1 MQGIETHAMNVG
13 TWEWWGPMQGTET
26 HAVNV
31 GTCDGG
37 DSALSAKRSPTQGI
51 EPMQENTVNVGTWEW
66 WGPMQ

>member
-31 GTCDGG
+31 GT
-37 DSALSAKRSPTQGI
+37 
-51 EPMQENTVNVGTWEW
+51 WW
-66 WGPMQ
+66 WG